1 MKINYKSINLGTIA
15 RSAFDNCGWE
25 IAVAFVCGVFTYV
38 SYKSGFG
45 MLFFPMLAIFSITI
59 FSLLLNVF
67 YAVKEAITEWRESE

>member
-1 MKINYKSINLGTIA
+1 MKIKYRTINLKTVV
-15 RSAFDNCGWE
+15 RSAFDNSGWE

-45 MLFFPMLAIFSITI
+45 MLFFPMLAIFSLTI

-67 YAVKEAITEWRESE
+67 YAVKEAITEWRE

>member
-1 MKINYKSINLGTIA
+1 MKIKYKTVDLKTVA

-25 IAVAFVCGVFTYV
+25 LSVAFVCGVFTYV

-59 FSLLLNVF
+59 FSLILNVF
-67 YAVKEAITEWRESE
+67 FAIKSAITDWRESE